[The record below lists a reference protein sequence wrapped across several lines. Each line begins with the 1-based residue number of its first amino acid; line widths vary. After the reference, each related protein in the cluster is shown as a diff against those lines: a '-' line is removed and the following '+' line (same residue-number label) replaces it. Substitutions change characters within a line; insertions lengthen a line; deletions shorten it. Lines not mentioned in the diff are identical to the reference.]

1 MQRNRADEQ
10 TQMKFERTAI
20 VSGTPEEVFALTQ
33 GYGRLLQWEVDALRK
48 KLGHFNI
55 LTPDRK

>member
-1 MQRNRADEQ
+1 
-10 TQMKFERTAI
+10 MKFERTAI

-48 KLGHFNI
+48 AIGHFNI